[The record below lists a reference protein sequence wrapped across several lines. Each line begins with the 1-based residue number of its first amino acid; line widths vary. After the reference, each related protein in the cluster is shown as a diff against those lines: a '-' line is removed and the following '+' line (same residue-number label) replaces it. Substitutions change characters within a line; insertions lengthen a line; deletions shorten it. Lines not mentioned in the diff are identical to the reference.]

1 MPATPRY
8 GRILVRTQW
17 HIIFMFRN
25 LLFKKG
31 RLSLHLLFKE
41 RMKKIRSTLNKRR
54 ALKFPVTPKCARI
67 LVKHN
72 GRVVFYTLL
81 LARKGRLNFHL
92 GFRQWM

>member
-1 MPATPRY
+1 
-8 GRILVRTQW
+8 
-17 HIIFMFRN
+17 
-25 LLFKKG
+25 
-31 RLSLHLLFKE
+31 
-41 RMKKIRSTLNKRR
+41 MKKIRSTLNKRK

>member
-1 MPATPRY
+1 
-8 GRILVRTQW
+8 
-17 HIIFMFRN
+17 MFLN

-41 RMKKIRSTLNKRR
+41 QMKKIRSTLNKRR

-72 GRVVFYTLL
+72 GRVVFYTFL
-81 LARKGRLNFHL
+81 LARKGIWVL
-92 GFRQWM
+92 GNGCRKYGVLQTKE